1 MIGNND
7 FKTSLVCAFQD
18 WGSEKLVKAQDCVKD
33 NPWDLESWGILIR
46 EAQIRS
52 VGEMRPFFESLI
64 VSFPTCGRY
73 WKIYI
78 EQEVTYDTHRL
89 PRSSFIYSIMISKP
103 RSTRVHGHVP
113 SLLKKR

>member
-7 FKTSLVCAFQD
+7 FKTNLVCAFQD

-64 VSFPTCGRY
+64 ASFPTCGRY

-78 EQEVTYDTHRL
+78 EQEVTYDTHRSL
-89 PRSSFIYSIMISKP
+89 VLVLFI
-103 RSTRVHGHVP
+103 VC
-113 SLLKKR
+113 